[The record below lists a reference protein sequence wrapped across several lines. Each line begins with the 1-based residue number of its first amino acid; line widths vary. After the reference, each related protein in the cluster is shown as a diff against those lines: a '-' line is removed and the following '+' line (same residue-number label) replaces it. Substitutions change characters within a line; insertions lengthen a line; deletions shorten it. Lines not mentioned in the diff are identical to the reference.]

1 MKFQSHLTR
10 DHKKVREKNPFC
22 YRCHTKGHTM
32 HVCNAI
38 LCCDICCGD
47 HVVKVC
53 PNVKKMNITALPCG
67 YAVEGLGFYFIPVA
81 ENPKEK
87 AEEKYAVVRVL
98 EGSITAEQLAV
109 ELEKLLP
116 GKTKWVIEEKGKDA
130 FTTNFPSSDLLDT
143 MVNWGDMNTKSV
155 KGKIRFEKGIEDD
168 VYKYEIDKVWVQ
180 FRGLPEEFREFP
192 IIWAIG
198 SILGVP
204 RAVFFFFFF
213 DETGR
218 AVAPTGG

>member
-1 MKFQSHLTR
+1 MNNEVPESSNKGSQKS
-10 DHKKVREKNPFC
+10 KGKPFC

-32 HVCNAI
+32 YVCNAI

-87 AEEKYAVVRVL
+87 AEEKYTVVRVL

-116 GKTKWVIEEKGKDA
+116 GKTKWVI
-130 FTTNFPSSDLLDT
+130 
-143 MVNWGDMNTKSV
+143 
-155 KGKIRFEKGIEDD
+155 
-168 VYKYEIDKVWVQ
+168 
-180 FRGLPEEFREFP
+180 
-192 IIWAIG
+192 
-198 SILGVP
+198 
-204 RAVFFFFFF
+204 
-213 DETGR
+213 
-218 AVAPTGG
+218 